1 MIGIENRMF
10 YRQIVAVGKCRRSLS
25 LSYSKIF
32 EVGGPSPKY
41 LPSEKNT
48 ETNENCS
55 RSLNY
60 SLTKIIGC
68 DTG

>member
-10 YRQIVAVGKCRRSLS
+10 YRQIVAVGKCRGSLS

-48 ETNENCS
+48 ETNEN
-55 RSLNY
+55 
-60 SLTKIIGC
+60 
-68 DTG
+68 